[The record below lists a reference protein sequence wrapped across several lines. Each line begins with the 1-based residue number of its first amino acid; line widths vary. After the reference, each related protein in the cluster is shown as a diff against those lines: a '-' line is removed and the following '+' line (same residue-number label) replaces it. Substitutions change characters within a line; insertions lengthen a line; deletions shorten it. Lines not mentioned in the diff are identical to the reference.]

1 MSYENTV
8 DFIEGVCL
16 KRQKNWGRR
25 KGKNNQNIFAV
36 RFVSAVTN
44 FATSFKKMGKKIQP
58 KHLLH
63 SLGVR
68 ERERK

>member
-16 KRQKNWGRR
+16 KRQKNWGWR
-25 KGKNNQNIFAV
+25 KGKNSQNRFAV
-36 RFVSAVTN
+36 RIVSAVTTLPP
-44 FATSFKKMGKKIQP
+44 ALKQP